1 MTAGGEISGSR
12 GENGAEATSPVVY
25 CLVPHELAEA
35 LHEPLR
41 KHFGARSGVRVVVDQ
56 RGRDR
61 RARGERRD
69 PALASNG
76 GPDAESAAERAEERR
91 RVRGIAGRRVG
102 ERRAPLIAIEDA
114 PALPRRA
121 RRYADQLTFVE
132 RLEPSSEHLADL
144 DTGRLVIRF
153 QAGDPSAYS
162 DIYMRYFDPV
172 YAYVRVGLRDHH
184 TAEDIAQQVFIKALE
199 ALPEFELRPG
209 KPFRAW
215 LFKIARNQ
223 VLGHLRKEG
232 RLDFEDPND
241 IDERREVPTA
251 AGEVNVLDWISDGDL
266 MLFIE
271 RLPEPQRRTLVLR
284 YMLGLSTEE
293 IGTVLDRTPV
303 AVRKLEHRAL
313 RFLESRLAA
322 IGRGPKRA
330 TRRAPTLMRIRRMTV
345 VRARRYALGSPTA
358 SRSRG
363 GASANRGS

>member
-1 MTAGGEISGSR
+1 MGGHRPDGR
-12 GENGAEATSPVVY
+12 DDNGDARRQPVVY
-25 CLVPHELAEA
+25 CLIPADLAGD

-41 KHFGARSGVRVVVDQ
+41 KHFAGDPSVRVVVER
-56 RGRDR
+56 RGRERRATADR
-61 RARGERRD
+61 RTGPPAGRGRSETT
-69 PALASNG
+69 PPSKATA
-76 GPDAESAAERAEERR
+76 ERR
-91 RVRGIAGRRVG
+91 RVHALAGRRVG
-102 ERRAPLIAIEDA
+102 ERRAPLIALEA
-114 PALPRRA
+114 TPPLPRRA
-121 RRYADQLTFVE
+121 RRHAGQLTFVE
-132 RLEPSSEHLADL
+132 RLEPSTEHAADL

-162 DIYMRYFDPV
+162 DIYLRYFDPV

-184 TAEDIAQQVFIKALE
+184 AAEDIAQQVFIKALE

-251 AGEVNVLDWISDGDL
+251 AGEVNVLDWISDDDL
-266 MLFIE
+266 MLFVE

-330 TRRAPTLMRIRRMTV
+330 TRRAPTLIRMRRMTV
-345 VRARRYALGSPTA
+345 VRARRYALGTQAAAGP
-358 SRSRG
+358 RR
-363 GASANRGS
+363 